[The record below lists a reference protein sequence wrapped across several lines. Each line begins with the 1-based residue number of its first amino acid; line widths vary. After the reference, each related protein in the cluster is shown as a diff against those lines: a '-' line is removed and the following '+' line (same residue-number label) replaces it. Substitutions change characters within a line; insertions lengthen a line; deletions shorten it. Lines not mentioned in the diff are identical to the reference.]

1 MSNYPRFT
9 LRIPRSL
16 LNKIAYTAK
25 FYGRTKNKEIEMMIR
40 KSIND
45 FERMYGIIN
54 TAEEDE

>member
-16 LNKIAYTAK
+16 LNKLSYTAK

-40 KSIND
+40 KYIND
-45 FERMYGIIN
+45 FERMYGSI
-54 TAEEDE
+54 TSVEDDE